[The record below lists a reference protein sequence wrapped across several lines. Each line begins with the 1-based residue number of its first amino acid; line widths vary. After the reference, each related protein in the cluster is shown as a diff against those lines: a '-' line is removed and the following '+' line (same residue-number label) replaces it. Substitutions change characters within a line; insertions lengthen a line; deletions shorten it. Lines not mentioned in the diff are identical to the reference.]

1 MSPLPEYVVTVRVRA
16 AAALAD
22 VWKLVV
28 DTASWRAFPGADVEY
43 RVVEQVP
50 NQRFDYE
57 VLAGLP
63 TRGHRGRVDL
73 ASMAPAST
81 EIVWSENFRPRTVG
95 TGGFLRTRV
104 ESHLAAA
111 ARDVAERSAEPADP

>member
-1 MSPLPEYVVTVRVRA
+1 VNPLREYVVTVQVRA
-16 AAALAD
+16 AAAVAD
-22 VWKLVV
+22 VWQLVV

-43 RVVEQVP
+43 RMVDQLP
-50 NQRFDYE
+50 HQRFDYE
-57 VLAGLP
+57 VLTGLP
-63 TRGHRGRVDL
+63 TRNHHGRVEL

-111 ARDVAERSAEPADP
+111 AREIAERSES